1 MSVQPTHSP
10 TPPVPHDSD
19 TARAGSHAPRRA
31 VPAMMITASASG
43 QGKTTV
49 TAALARLHARQ
60 GRSVRVFKS
69 GPDFLDPTWL
79 AAASG
84 APVHSLDLWM
94 TGPEDARM
102 RLAQAARSADVI
114 LVEGVMGLHDGD
126 PSSADIARRFG
137 LPVLTVIQASAMAQ
151 TFGAIAYGLAHYG
164 EPFAD
169 MRVLANGVGS
179 ARHADMLRTSLR
191 EPGQW
196 AGALARDPAVA
207 LPERHL
213 GLYSANELPDLMA
226 RLDRLADLLEP
237 LPVAQLPPA
246 VMFEDVPEPAV
257 PARRLEGKTIAV
269 ACDDAFRFIYPAN
282 VDTLEALGA
291 RVVLFSP
298 LRDAELPICDAV
310 WLPGGYPELHAATLA
325 ANTSMQEALRR
336 ARTSGMPMLAECGGM
351 MALFETL
358 IDKEGN
364 AHAMAG
370 VLPGTVRMQS
380 RLAALGHQAI
390 TLPWLSRDDGSNDG
404 SGDRSGN
411 GSTVRGHTFHYSKTD
426 TTLTPAARAVSPRDG
441 KPGEAVYRAGAL
453 TASYVHLY
461 FPSNPDAIARLF
473 SH

>member
-1 MSVQPTHSP
+1 MSATLNQDAIAAASLPS
-10 TPPVPHDSD
+10 
-19 TARAGSHAPRRA
+19 APS

-60 GRSVRVFKS
+60 GRTVRVFKS

-94 TGPEDARM
+94 TGADDARQ
-102 RLAQAARSADVI
+102 RLAEAARTADVI
-114 LVEGVMGLHDGD
+114 LVEGVMGLHDGE
-126 PSSADIARRFG
+126 PSSADIARRFQ

-164 EPFAD
+164 DPFAD

-179 ARHADMLRTSLR
+179 TRHADMLRTSLR

-196 AGALARDPAVA
+196 AGALTRDPSVS

-213 GLYSANELPDLMA
+213 GLYSANELPDVMA
-226 RLDRLADLLEP
+226 RLDKLADLLAP
-237 LPVAQLPPA
+237 LPAAQLPPA
-246 VMFEDVPEPAV
+246 VRFEDVPAV
-257 PARRLEGKTIAV
+257 APLPRRLEGKTIAV

-298 LRDAELPICDAV
+298 LRDADLPACDAV

-325 ANTSMQEALRR
+325 ANTAMQEALRR
-336 ARTSGMPMLAECGGM
+336 ARASGMPMLAECGGM
-351 MALFETL
+351 MALFDTL
-358 IDKEGN
+358 VDKEGR
-364 AHAMAG
+364 AHEMAR
-370 VLPGTVRMQS
+370 VLPGTVRMQG
-380 RLAALGHQAI
+380 RLAALGHQAVA
-390 TLPWLSRDDGSNDG
+390 LPWLDGTPQ
-404 SGDRSGN
+404 
-411 GSTVRGHTFHYSKTD
+411 TVRGHTFHYSQTE
-426 TTLTPAARAVSPRDG
+426 TPLEPATRAVSPRDG
-441 KPGEAVYRAGAL
+441 KPGEAVYRVGAL

-461 FPSNPDAIARLF
+461 FPSNPEAIACLF
-473 SH
+473 GG